1 MDDTRAENLANEL
14 VASGALFVTL
24 DRSDI
29 EVTRIIENEDTAAM
43 IVRFPFLRSPYR
55 VTVTIEPDEEEP

>member
-1 MDDTRAENLANEL
+1 MDTRAENLANEL

>member
-14 VASGALFVTL
+14 VASGALFAAL
-24 DRSDI
+24 DQSDI

-43 IVRFPFLRSPYR
+43 IVRFPFLRSP
-55 VTVTIEPDEEEP
+55 

>member
-24 DRSDI
+24 DQSDI

>member
-24 DRSDI
+24 DQSGI